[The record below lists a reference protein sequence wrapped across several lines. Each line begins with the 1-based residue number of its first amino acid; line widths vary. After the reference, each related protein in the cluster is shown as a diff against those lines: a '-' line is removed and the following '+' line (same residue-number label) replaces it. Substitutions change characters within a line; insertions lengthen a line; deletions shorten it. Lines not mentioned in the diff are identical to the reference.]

1 VNLKSLAIPSAIG
14 LFVVAILVIF
24 SFVTTLHPRPY
35 NGLNADGLQS
45 VYKIG
50 QPIVFTDVMA
60 GYGTGTCNG
69 PVTTIFD
76 IEDPTK
82 PVFSDKGSQWACP
95 STPNPQSYTYFY
107 PSRTSP
113 FSVAINKTGIYRLE
127 ISWGS
132 IRSSTSFDVMPA
144 FTNATNSASGNKTI
158 IEEIG
163 NLSAVKKF
171 LVMHPDAKARVKNNV
186 GIPRMFVEY
195 YTKTGL
201 FNSTIG
207 TFYPPEYRTLKLI
220 VSVNLFNN
228 TAIPSYLELV
238 CSVYSHDNKTATDY
252 TLFPHNDL
260 NLTFDGAL
268 QSNLC
273 LGGN

>member
-1 VNLKSLAIPSAIG
+1 MNLKSLAIPTAIG

-35 NGLNADGLQS
+35 NGLNADGLRS

-50 QPIVFTDVMA
+50 QPTVFTDVMA

-76 IEDPTK
+76 IEDPTT
-82 PVFSDKGSQWACP
+82 PVFSDKGSQWACS

-127 ISWGS
+127 ISWDS

-171 LVMHPDAKARVKNNV
+171 LVMHPDAKARVKSNV

-195 YTKTGL
+195 DTKTGL

-238 CSVYSHDNKTATDY
+238 CSVSSHDNKTATDY